1 MFCLRSYLKWGMNL
15 ILGVKIPNRLATAPV
30 FQDIIS
36 KYGCII
42 RTRVGLHSNCATS
55 CASHGIIILE
65 IVDGS
70 EVTQLK
76 KALTSIDGIIVD
88 SMNL

>member
-1 MFCLRSYLKWGMNL
+1 MTV
-15 ILGVKIPNRLATAPV
+15 ILGIKIPNRVSTSPV

-42 RTRVGLHSNCATS
+42 KTRIGLHNNCSNICANY
-55 CASHGIIILE
+55 GIILLE
-65 IVDGS
+65 IIDNS
-70 EVTQLK
+70 ELIPLK
-76 KALTSIDGIIVD
+76 KALLKIEGITVD

>member
-1 MFCLRSYLKWGMNL
+1 MTL
-15 ILGVKIPNRLATAPV
+15 ILGIKIPNRISTSPI
-30 FQDIIS
+30 FQDVVS

-42 RTRVGLHSNCATS
+42 KTRVGLHSNCTNV

-65 IVDGS
+65 IVEGS
-70 EVTQLK
+70 EVVALK
-76 KALTSIDGIIVD
+76 KALSSIEGITID

>member
-1 MFCLRSYLKWGMNL
+1 MTV
-15 ILGVKIPNRLATAPV
+15 ILGIKIPNRISTSPI

-42 RTRVGLHSNCATS
+42 KTRIGLHSTCSNICANY
-55 CASHGIIILE
+55 GIILLE
-65 IVDGS
+65 IIDNS
-70 EVTQLK
+70 ELIHLK
-76 KALTSIDGIIVD
+76 KALLKIDGITLD

>member
-1 MFCLRSYLKWGMNL
+1 MTL
-15 ILGVKIPNRLATAPV
+15 ILGVKIPNRITTSPM

-36 KYGCII
+36 KYGCMI
-42 RTRVGLHSNCATS
+42 RTRVGLHNNCATS

-70 EVTQLK
+70 EITQLK
-76 KALTSIDGIIVD
+76 KALTSIDGITID
-88 SMNL
+88 SMHL

>member
-1 MFCLRSYLKWGMNL
+1 MTL
-15 ILGVKIPNRLATAPV
+15 ILGVKIPNRLSTSPV

-55 CASHGIIILE
+55 CSSHGIIILE

-70 EVTQLK
+70 EVVPLK
-76 KALTSIDGIIVD
+76 KALLSLDGITID

>member
-1 MFCLRSYLKWGMNL
+1 MTL
-15 ILGVKIPNRLATAPV
+15 IIGIKLSNRLSTSPI

-42 RTRVGLHSNCATS
+42 RSRIGLHNNCSSVCTG
-55 CASHGIIILE
+55 HGIIILE
-65 IVDGS
+65 IVEGS
-70 EVTQLK
+70 DIIDLK
-76 KALTSIDGIIVD
+76 KSLLSIDGLVLD